1 MTLTPGCTP
10 LDLGPATGQAAQ
22 VVTCARCGLT
32 VDELPL
38 SWSTSL
44 ERGRTVYYCDRC
56 SRENVR
62 AIEGRLDS
70 EWW

>member
-1 MTLTPGCTP
+1 MVSCGPVT
-10 LDLGPATGQAAQ
+10 LDLCPATRQAAQ

-32 VDELPL
+32 VEELPL
-38 SWSTSL
+38 SWSTSV
-44 ERGRTVYYCDRC
+44 ERGRTIYYCDRC

>member
-1 MTLTPGCTP
+1 MS
-10 LDLGPATGQAAQ
+10 AAPYGRSMASEKGAA
-22 VVTCARCGLT
+22 VTCARCGQLA
-32 VDELPL
+32 DNLPIT
-38 SWSTSL
+38 WSTSV